1 MKRSTF
7 ITWDQLKVG
16 LLIVLAIVVLG
27 VAAVKLGQA
36 ANLFAERYELV
47 ALVPNTS
54 GLREGGSVTV
64 AGQLSGTVESI
75 EFLPVDGDTTENL
88 KVTVKIDERVREQIR
103 SDSRAKL
110 RTHGTAGRQDVRHL
124 ARAPFP
130 TRSSIRATRS
140 KSAASLDYEQ
150 VLAQAAGAVGD
161 MVAAHRRSAS
171 DHRRARAG
179 RRHDGPALT
188 NRTLYDQLAGT
199 LTRTNA
205 LLTRLQHPGGTF
217 GRLLDD
223 PALYER
229 IVRLT
234 GSLDTL
240 TRAMASSEG
249 TLGKLMRDDTL
260 YNRLDEH
267 RRECR
272 LRPPAHDARARIRGA
287 DAQRSGAVRPAEQDA
302 HGFVGDS
309 RGRSSQSREVHKGDG
324 EGLLGAGR

>member
-36 ANLFAERYELV
+36 ANLFTERYELV

-64 AGQLSGTVESI
+64 AGQLSGIVESI
-75 EFLPVDGDTTENL
+75 EFLPADGDTTENL

-110 RTHGTAGRQDVRHL
+110 RTMGLLGDKTFDISPGTVPNAILEPGDTIEV
-124 ARAPFP
+124 
-130 TRSSIRATRS
+130 S
-140 KSAASLDYEQ
+140 ASLDYEQ

-161 MVAAHRRSAS
+161 MVQLTA
-171 DHRRARAG
+171 DLRAITGGLVRG
-179 RRHDGPALT
+179 EGTMGQLLS
-188 NRTLYDQLAGT
+188 NRTLYDELAGT
-199 LTRTNA
+199 LTRTNT
-205 LLTRLQHPGGTF
+205 LLTRLQQRDGTF

-223 PALYER
+223 PALYDR
-229 IVRLT
+229 MVRLT

-240 TRAMASSEG
+240 TRTMASSEG

-260 YNRLDEH
+260 YTRLTSIAASADSAL
-267 RRECR
+267 R
-272 LRPPAHDARARIRGA
+272 LMTQGQGFAARMLNDQALYDRLNKTLTDLSAILE
-287 DAQRSGAVRPAEQDA
+287 DVRANP
-302 HGFVGDS
+302 GKYT
-309 RGRSSQSREVHKGDG
+309 KGMVKVF
-324 EGLLGAGR
+324 